1 MPDKARP
8 RVIAL
13 EEHYQDPELAKHYA
27 PGDGTSNP
35 KIVALLE
42 DLGETRVK
50 AMDDAGVDLQVL
62 SHAQPATQ
70 KLDPETAVR
79 LARETNDRLHRSIR
93 ANPKRFAAF
102 GILPTPDPKAAAE
115 ELERVVTKL
124 DFKGAMVHGLTHGRF
139 LDEKQFWPIF
149 ERAQA
154 LDVPIYL
161 HPGKPSETVI
171 DAYYQDYAEDYPQ
184 ILGAAWGYTVEA
196 ATQAVRLVLS
206 GALDAYPKVKFILGH
221 FGEGLP
227 FLLWRIDYSFS
238 RPGNKPGLGFRSL
251 FTEHFH
257 VTTSGNFSDTALL
270 CTVQEMGVDR
280 ILFSVDYPFV
290 PNEPTWVEWMDRVAL
305 SADDRAKIMGRNAER
320 LLKL

>member
-1 MPDKARP
+1 MTDKARP

-13 EEHYQDPELAKHYA
+13 EEHYQDPELAKHYPA
-27 PGDGTSNP
+27 GDGTRNP
-35 KIVALLE
+35 KIVSQLE
-42 DLGETRVK
+42 DLGEMRLK
-50 AMDDAGVDLQVL
+50 SMDAAGIDMQVL

-70 KLDPETAVR
+70 KFDPETAVR
-79 LARETNDRLHRSIR
+79 LAREANDRLHRSIQ
-93 ANPKRFAAF
+93 AAPDRFAAF
-102 GILPTPDPKAAAE
+102 GILPTPDPKASAD
-115 ELERVVTKL
+115 ELERMVTKL
-124 DFKGAMVHGLTHGRF
+124 GFKGAMVHGLTHGRF
-139 LDEKQFWPIF
+139 LDEKDFWPIF
-149 ERAQA
+149 ERAEA

-161 HPGKPSETVI
+161 HPGRPSQTVI
-171 DAYYQDYAEDYPQ
+171 DAYYKEYAKDYPN

-227 FLLWRIDYSFS
+227 FLLWRIDYSFA
-238 RPGNKPGLGFRSL
+238 RPGNKPGLRFRDL
-251 FTEHFH
+251 FTEHFYL
-257 VTTSGNFSDTALL
+257 TTSGNFSDTALL

-290 PNEPTWVEWMDRVAL
+290 PNEPTWTEWMDRVAL
-305 SADDRAKIMGRNAER
+305 SAEDKAKILSGNAER

>member
-1 MPDKARP
+1 MSEQTRP

-13 EEHYQDPELAKHYA
+13 EEHYQDPELAKHYG
-27 PGDGTSNP
+27 PGDGTRNTHL
-35 KIVALLE
+35 VGRLE
-42 DLGETRVK
+42 DLGETRLK
-50 AMDDAGVDLQVL
+50 SMDAAGVDIQVL

-70 KLDPETAVR
+70 KLDPQTAVR
-79 LARETNDRLHRSIR
+79 LARETNDRLHRSIQS
-93 ANPKRFAAF
+93 NPDRYAAF
-102 GILPTPDPKAAAE
+102 GILPTPDPKAAAD

-139 LDEKQFWPIF
+139 LDEKEFWPLF

-161 HPGKPSETVI
+161 HPGKPSDVVI
-171 DAYYQDYAEDYPQ
+171 DAYYKGYAEDYPH
-184 ILGAAWGYTVEA
+184 ILGAGWGYTVEA

-206 GALDAYPKVKFILGH
+206 GALEAYPKLKFILGH

-238 RPGNKPGLGFRSL
+238 RPGNKPGLSFRDL

-270 CTVQEMGVDR
+270 CTVQEIGVER
-280 ILFSVDYPFV
+280 ILFSIDYPFV
-290 PNEPTWVEWMDRVAL
+290 PNEPNWIEWMDRAAL
-305 SADDRAKIMGRNAER
+305 SAADRAKIMGGNAER